1 MGWDQVDIEAEHARL
16 AAWVL
21 GLGDEDFLGW
31 IDRLAAALAAF
42 FPC

>member
-1 MGWDQVDIEAEHARL
+1 MSCDQMDREAERVRL